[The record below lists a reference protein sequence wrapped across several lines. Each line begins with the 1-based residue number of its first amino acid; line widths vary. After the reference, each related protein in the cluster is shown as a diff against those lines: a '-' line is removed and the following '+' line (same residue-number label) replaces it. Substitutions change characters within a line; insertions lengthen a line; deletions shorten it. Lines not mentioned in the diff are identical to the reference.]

1 MKPIQPPT
9 DEEKK
14 AYWLNVKIKTL
25 FAASILAI
33 TVVITI
39 LVYIFINHYDTI
51 VFYGV
56 PTLIVVLLSSVL
68 SSIYG
73 ELYETW
79 HKMYKRHRV
88 GYYATY
94 VNTIV
99 MAIIFTILI
108 PGLYYGLSYIGA
120 GYNPHLMTIVSTIG
134 TIALTTYF
142 VSETKRIKPELPP
155 ISEQESDDR
164 EFLKHLY
171 YGEQGIEPIEYQT
184 GQYPYDILRYLGVLD
199 YYLNYGVYDHKQV
212 SQWKTKLDN
221 SSLTIKNVFDEIDRA
236 NRTKLDP
243 NYPNVY
249 EKGLKKINDL
259 THSHELMRQPKL
271 LRKRYQQYLD

>member
-14 AYWLNVKIKTL
+14 AYWSNVTTKAL
-25 FAASILAI
+25 FAAGILAI
-33 TVVITI
+33 TAVITT
-39 LVYIFINHYDTI
+39 LVYLFMNHYDEI

-56 PTLIVVLLSSVL
+56 PTLMIVLLSSVL
-68 SSIYG
+68 SAIYG
-73 ELYETW
+73 ELYDTW

-99 MAIIFTILI
+99 MAIIFTISI
-108 PGLYYGLSYIGA
+108 PGLYYSLSYIGA
-120 GYNPHLMTIVSTIG
+120 GYNPHLMTIVSAIG

-142 VSETKRIKPELPP
+142 VSETKRIKPGLPP
-155 ISEQESDDR
+155 ISEQESNDR

-221 SSLTIKNVFDEIDRA
+221 SSLTIKNVFDEMDRE
-236 NRTKLDP
+236 NRAKQDP

-249 EKGLKKINDL
+249 EKGIKKINDL
-259 THSHELMRQPKL
+259 THSHELMMQPKL